1 MEYTDYR
8 ELSNNNATSSMDNN
22 EVIII
27 SVVSS
32 SFGILLFLC
41 FCCCFS
47 QSFSTWIDNM
57 VNTSVR
63 DSDDNYGDVALRRME
78 EEEEKKKE
86 DPEERKEKILKSFE
100 RNKVSMVVTE
110 SSFVKTH
117 DLTKVK
123 STESLT
129 LTDDS
134 TDTEFSDSNH
144 SEEKDKDKKDEDD
157 NSDIVLCHEIESG
170 NEPNEIYLPTSD
182 STLKIPNCCAICLC
196 SYDVGD
202 TVIWSCDN
210 DCVHAFH
217 DECIIPWLVKN
228 QSGECP
234 CCRRQFTD
242 LPPPDEKEKKSNI
255 RPSVWS
261 IRSWFL
267 RLQYTFLT
275 TRNDAGNDAV
285 YDAVYDATI
294 V

>member
-1 MEYTDYR
+1 MESTDYR
-8 ELSNNNATSSMDNN
+8 ELFNNNTTSSMDDN

-27 SVVSS
+27 SVVST

-47 QSFSTWIDNM
+47 QHFSTWIDNM
-57 VNTSVR
+57 VITVG
-63 DSDDNYGDVALRRME
+63 DSDNNYGDVALRRMQ

-86 DPEERKEKILKSFE
+86 DPEVRKEKLLLSFE
-100 RNKVSMVVTE
+100 RNRVSMVVTE

-117 DLTKVK
+117 NLTKTK

-129 LTDDS
+129 LTDDT
-134 TDTEFSDSNH
+134 TDSEFSDSNH
-144 SEEKDKDKKDEDD
+144 SEEKDKDQKDGDE
-157 NSDIVLCHEIESG
+157 NSDIVPCHEIESG
-170 NEPNEIYLPTSD
+170 NEPNEIYLPTSH
-182 STLKIPNCCAICLC
+182 STVKIPNCCAICLC

-202 TVIWSCDN
+202 TIIWSCDK

-242 LPPPDEKEKKSNI
+242 LPPPDGKQKKSDA

-267 RLQYTFLT
+267 RLRYTFV
-275 TRNDAGNDAV
+275 TRNDVGNDAV
-285 YDAVYDATI
+285 NDATI